1 MKFEI
6 EAKVENHPHT
16 QLYPGFSAVAEIIL
30 DKRDSVLTIKER
42 NLIFKKDSV
51 FVELLNLDNQINKRL
66 VKTGLSNGLR
76 IEITEGLSLGDKV
89 KVQTN

>member
-6 EAKVENHPHT
+6 EAKVENHPNT

-42 NLIFKKDSV
+42 NLIFKKDSL
-51 FVELLNLDNQINKRL
+51 FVELLDENNKKIKRL
-66 VKTGLSNGLR
+66 VKIGLSDGLR
-76 IEITEGLSLGDKV
+76 IEITEGLSLKDRV